1 MNPLTAIFNLFKK
14 GANQP
19 PEVNRQ
25 WIDRD
30 DAFQKG
36 KRFYLKGQL
45 QEALECFDSA
55 IDRGFE
61 DGEIYG
67 LRGLCLQSFDFHL
80 DAIDDFNKAIMSR
93 PDDSGLYYMRS
104 ISSGATG
111 DLNGCAS
118 DLQEA
123 IRLTG
128 VDNADNRSHNVWA
141 NEKGYKGVIDMYKFA
156 LDRANLDLEMQSS
169 LERRRRD
176 HPDLAIN
183 FGPDLVT
190 ERRAKSRR
198 RIQHERSVHK
208 EEA

>member
-14 GANQP
+14 RANEP
-19 PEVNRQ
+19 SDGNRQ
-25 WIDRD
+25 WLDGY

-36 KRFYLKGQL
+36 KKFYLKGHL
-45 QEALECFDSA
+45 REALDCFDSA

-61 DGEIYG
+61 DGETYG

-80 DAIDDFNKAIMSR
+80 DAIDDFNKAIASR
-93 PDDSGLYYMRS
+93 PDDSSLYYMRS
-104 ISSGATG
+104 ISKGATG
-111 DLNGCAS
+111 DLHGCAS

-123 IRLTG
+123 IRFAG
-128 VDNADNRSHNVWA
+128 VDNADNRSHNAWA
-141 NEKGYKGVIDMYKFA
+141 NEKGYKDVIDMYKFA
-156 LDRANLDLEMQSS
+156 LDRANLDLETQSS

-176 HPDLAIN
+176 HPGLALD

-198 RIQHERSVHK
+198 RTQHE
-208 EEA
+208 